1 MADDP
6 KVHDINE
13 DALAEVYGSAEEQA
27 QAEDVQREMLAAF
40 HGAFSTEQGQECL
53 QWMKRLWGG
62 FTFDPDN
69 ARQDAFNQGQ
79 RHVVETIEQ
88 FLKQIDEGEA

>member
-6 KVHDINE
+6 KVHDHNE
-13 DALAEVYGSAEEQA
+13 DALAEIHGSPEEQRA
-27 QAEDVQREMLAAF
+27 AEHQRKELVADF
-40 HGAFSTEQGQECL
+40 HATFSTEQGQRCL
-53 QWMKRLWGG
+53 AWMRQFWGG

-79 RHVVETIEQ
+79 RHVVESIED
-88 FLKQIDEGEA
+88 LIKQANEGEA